1 MADRQVVPS
10 NTFEQFRV
18 EFNELAGDVGDVAL
32 LPSSINGQSV
42 SDVIGGIKQLNDG
55 LANVL
60 FPNVIDLPDSTNAN
74 TGRVKFGADDDFQLF
89 HDGTNSKINN
99 STGEL
104 QVNADTIKIKNA
116 ASNETILD
124 GTANGAVQ
132 LYHDN
137 SVKLASTS
145 TGITVT
151 GNIQASGNISNGSV
165 NLTFPTVGGAISTEG
180 FSIALATALG

>member
-1 MADRQVVPS
+1 MADRNVSAS

-32 LPSSINGQSV
+32 LPSSINGTAV

-60 FPNVIDLPDSTNAN
+60 FPNVIDLPDSSGATS
-74 TGRVKFGADDDFQLF
+74 GRVLFGTGDDLQMF
-89 HDGTNSKINN
+89 HDGTNSQINN

-104 QVNADTIKIKNA
+104 QVNADTFKLKNA
-116 ASNETILD
+116 ASNETMMD

-151 GNIQASGNISNGSV
+151 GNLQASGNISNGTV

>member
-1 MADRQVVPS
+1 MANRNVVAS

-18 EFNELAGDVGDVAL
+18 EFNELATDVGDVAL
-32 LPSSINGQSV
+32 LPSSINGQTV
-42 SDVIGGIKQLNDG
+42 NNVIGGIKQLNDG

-60 FPNVIDLPDSTNAN
+60 FPNVIDLPDSSGVSS
-74 TGRVKFGADDDFQLF
+74 GRVLFGDGDDFQLF
-89 HDGTNSKINN
+89 HDGTNSQINN

-104 QVNADTIKIKNA
+104 QVNADTFKLKNA
-116 ASNETILD
+116 SSNETMLD

-137 SVKLASTS
+137 SVKLATTAS
-145 TGITVT
+145 GITVT
-151 GNIQASGNISNGSV
+151 GNIQTSGNITNGSV
-165 NLTFPTVGGAISTEG
+165 NLTFPTVGGTISTEG

>member
-1 MADRQVVPS
+1 MANRSVVAS

-18 EFNELAGDVGDVAL
+18 EFNELATDVGDVAL
-32 LPSSINGQSV
+32 LPSSINGQTV
-42 SDVIGGIKQLNDG
+42 NNVIGGIKQLNDG

-60 FPNVIDLPDSTNAN
+60 FPNVIDLPDSSGASS
-74 TGRVKFGADDDFQLF
+74 GRVLFGAGDDFQLF
-89 HDGTNSKINN
+89 HDGTNSQINN

-104 QVNADTIKIKNA
+104 QVNADTFKLKNA
-116 ASNETILD
+116 ASNETMID

-145 TGITVT
+145 AGITVT

>member
-1 MADRQVVPS
+1 MANRSVVAS

-18 EFNELAGDVGDVAL
+18 EFNELATDVGDVAL
-32 LPSSINGQSV
+32 LPSSVNGQTV
-42 SDVIGGIKQLNDG
+42 NDVIGSIKQLNDG

-60 FPNVIDLPDSTNAN
+60 FPNVIDLPDSSGAGA
-74 TGRVKFGADDDFQLF
+74 GRVKFGTDDDLQIF

-104 QVNADTIKIKNA
+104 QVNADTIKVKNA
-116 ASNETILD
+116 ASNETMID
-124 GTANGAVQ
+124 ATANGAVQ
-132 LYHDN
+132 IYHDN

-145 TGITVT
+145 SGITVT
-151 GNIQASGNISNGSV
+151 GNISNGTV

>member
-1 MADRQVVPS
+1 M
-10 NTFEQFRV
+10 
-18 EFNELAGDVGDVAL
+18 
-32 LPSSINGQSV
+32 
-42 SDVIGGIKQLNDG
+42 
-55 LANVL
+55 
-60 FPNVIDLPDSTNAN
+60 
-74 TGRVKFGADDDFQLF
+74 F

-104 QVNADTIKIKNA
+104 QVNADTFKLKNA
-116 ASNETILD
+116 ASNETMMD

-132 LYHDN
+132 IYHDN

-145 TGITVT
+145 SGITVT
-151 GNIQASGNISNGSV
+151 GNISNGTV

>member
-1 MADRQVVPS
+1 MADRNVAPS

-18 EFNELAGDVGDVAL
+18 EFNELATDVGDIAT
-32 LPSSINGQSV
+32 LPTSINGQSV
-42 SDVIGGIKQLNDG
+42 TDVIGGIKELNDG

-60 FPNVIDLPDSTNAN
+60 FPNVIDLPDSSGVGS
-74 TGRVKFGADDDFQLF
+74 GRVLFGDGDDFQLF
-89 HDGTNSKINN
+89 HDGTNSQINN

-104 QVNADTIKIKNA
+104 QVNADTFKLKNA
-116 ASNETILD
+116 ASNETMID

-145 TGITVT
+145 SGITVT
-151 GNIQASGNISNGSV
+151 GNISNGTV

>member
-32 LPSSINGQSV
+32 LPSSINGQTV
-42 SDVIGGIKQLNDG
+42 NDVIGGIKQLNDG

-60 FPNVIDLPDSTNAN
+60 FPNVIDLPDSTNAS

-104 QVNADTIKIKNA
+104 QVNADTIKIKNS
-116 ASNETILD
+116 ASNETIGGCPGGSVGGSLLKSP
-124 GTANGAVQ
+124 GLPASGVANGFLDAV
-132 LYHDN
+132 LPW
-137 SVKLASTS
+137 SEAS
-145 TGITVT
+145 
-151 GNIQASGNISNGSV
+151 A
-165 NLTFPTVGGAISTEG
+165 E
-180 FSIALATALG
+180 

>member
-1 MADRQVVPS
+1 MANRSVVAS

-18 EFNELAGDVGDVAL
+18 EFNELSGDVGDVAL
-32 LPSSINGQSV
+32 LPSSINGV
-42 SDVIGGIKQLNDG
+42 TVNNIIGGIKNLNDG
-55 LANVL
+55 LSNVL
-60 FPNVIDLPDSTNAN
+60 FPNVIDLPDSTNASS
-74 TGRVKFGADDDFQLF
+74 GRVKFGAGDDFQLF
-89 HDGTNSKINN
+89 HDGTNSQINN

-104 QVNADTIKIKNA
+104 QVNADTFKLKNA
-116 ASNETILD
+116 ASNETMMD

-132 LYHDN
+132 IYHDN

-151 GNIQASGNISNGSV
+151 GNLQASGNISNGTV

>member
-1 MADRQVVPS
+1 MADRSVAAS

-18 EFNELAGDVGDVAL
+18 EFNELAGDVGDVAT
-32 LPSSINGQSV
+32 LPTSINGQTV
-42 SDVIGGIKQLNDG
+42 NNVIGGIKQLNDG

-60 FPNVIDLPDSTNAN
+60 FPNVIDLPDSSGATS
-74 TGRVKFGADDDFQLF
+74 GRVLFGTGDDLQMF
-89 HDGTNSKINN
+89 HDGTNSQINN

-104 QVNADTIKIKNA
+104 QVNADTFKLKNA
-116 ASNETILD
+116 ASNETMMD

-151 GNIQASGNISNGSV
+151 GNLQASGNISNGTV

>member
-1 MADRQVVPS
+1 MANRSVVAS

-18 EFNELAGDVGDVAL
+18 EFNELATDVGDVGN
-32 LPSSINGQSV
+32 LPSSINGQTV
-42 SDVIGGIKQLNDG
+42 NDVIGGLTQLNNG

-60 FPNVIDLPDSTNAN
+60 FPNVIDLPDSTNASS
-74 TGRVKFGADDDFQLF
+74 GRVKFGAGDDLQLF
-89 HDGTNSKINN
+89 HDGTNSQINN

-104 QVNADTIKIKNA
+104 QVNADTFKLKNA
-116 ASNETILD
+116 ASNETMMD

-151 GNIQASGNISNGSV
+151 GNLQASGNISNGTV

>member
-1 MADRQVVPS
+1 MADRSVAAS

-18 EFNELAGDVGDVAL
+18 EFNELAGDVGDVAT
-32 LPSSINGQSV
+32 LPTRINGQTV

-60 FPNVIDLPDSTNAN
+60 FPNVIDLPDSTNAS
-74 TGRVKFGADDDFQLF
+74 TGRVKFGGGDDFQLF

-99 STGEL
+99 TTGEL
-104 QVNADTIKIKNA
+104 QVNADTFKLKNA
-116 ASNETILD
+116 ASDETMMD

-132 LYHDN
+132 LYHNN

-145 TGITVT
+145 AGITVT
-151 GNIQASGNISNGSV
+151 GNIQSSGNITNGSV

>member
-1 MADRQVVPS
+1 MADRNVSAS

-32 LPSSINGQSV
+32 LPSSINGTAV

-60 FPNVIDLPDSTNAN
+60 FPNVIDLPDSTGAGV
-74 TGRVKFGADDDFQLF
+74 GRVKFGAGDDLQMF
-89 HDGTNSKINN
+89 HDGTNSQINN

-104 QVNADTIKIKNA
+104 QVNADTFKLKNA
-116 ASNETILD
+116 ASNETMMD

-151 GNIQASGNISNGSV
+151 GNLQASGNISNGTV

>member
-32 LPSSINGQSV
+32 LPSSINGQTV
-42 SDVIGGIKQLNDG
+42 NDVIGGIKQLNDG

-60 FPNVIDLPDSTNAN
+60 FPNVIDLPDSTNAS

-104 QVNADTIKIKNA
+104 QVNADRYGMGRSYMPHLASLYCSLNLAKLTYCHFLLDQGNNYLKSRKIKLNLPMIPGSYVFNIPEA
-116 ASNETILD
+116 IRGCNEEKK
-124 GTANGAVQ
+124 N
-132 LYHDN
+132 
-137 SVKLASTS
+137 
-145 TGITVT
+145 
-151 GNIQASGNISNGSV
+151 
-165 NLTFPTVGGAISTEG
+165 VGHSKK
-180 FSIALATALG
+180 

>member
-1 MADRQVVPS
+1 MADRNVAAS

-32 LPSSINGQSV
+32 LPSSINGTAV

-60 FPNVIDLPDSTNAN
+60 FPNVIDLPDSSGASS
-74 TGRVKFGADDDFQLF
+74 GRVLFGADDDFQLF
-89 HDGTNSKINN
+89 HDGTNSQINN

-104 QVNADTIKIKNA
+104 QVNADTFKLKNA
-116 ASNETILD
+116 ASNETMMD

-151 GNIQASGNISNGSV
+151 GNLQASGNISNGTV